1 MMAAPYWVSVAVLVL
16 MTVTNGET
24 VIDPNQLAPIVQDI
38 LNRYTPSYIGANNNR
53 KFPMFS
59 VAVSVPYNEQTNT
72 FDMNGV
78 TDDDGEKVK
87 KDILDCDVYQGDRVV
102 AATVLRW
109 PNVLT
114 QCPNARVQW
123 TDVLRKCRKQDMTW
137 NDVKLCRNIN
147 MRNGRA
153 DHAEF
158 RTLQHV
164 NTLVKSEN
172 DLMVFYIR
180 ASPCDQ
186 RCTNQDNRLNILTNI
201 KKIWGWK
208 NYVVV
213 FSDVFRPR
221 DGGNIP
227 ENNLRESL
235 KRLGN
240 AIADQGSNGLQHIFR
255 CYRQQEMKCFSC
267 DDVTDGDTDGVTDQC
282 VSDRKQPDRKL
293 SDVGKS
299 PERGEK
305 QNQSKNVGKSP
316 ERGERQNQSKNVRK
330 GQQRGKRQ
338 NQSKNVR
345 KGQQR
350 GKRQNQSKN
359 VRKGQQRGK
368 RQNQSKKKQKGN
380 IQRGVMRENHQN

>member
-1 MMAAPYWVSVAVLVL
+1 MAAPYWVSVAVLVL

-38 LNRYTPSYIGANNNR
+38 LNRYTPSYGANNNR

-87 KDILDCDVYQGDRVV
+87 KDILDCDVYIGNRVM

-109 PNVLT
+109 PNVLD
-114 QCPNARVQW
+114 QCPNAYVKW
-123 TDVLRKCRKQDMTW
+123 ADVLQKCGKQQMTW
-137 NDVKLCRNIN
+137 AEVKLCGKIN
-147 MRNGRA
+147 MQDGRA

-164 NTLVKSEN
+164 NTLVKAKN

-186 RCTNQDNRLNILTNI
+186 RCTKEQNPLSILTNI
-201 KKIWGWK
+201 KEIKKWK

-267 DDVTDGDTDGVTDQC
+267 NNSGGVTDQC
-282 VSDRKQPDRKL
+282 VSDGKQPDRKL

-299 PERGEK
+299 QERG
-305 QNQSKNVGKSP
+305 
-316 ERGERQNQSKNVRK
+316 
-330 GQQRGKRQ
+330 
-338 NQSKNVR
+338 
-345 KGQQR
+345 
-350 GKRQNQSKN
+350 
-359 VRKGQQRGK
+359 
-368 RQNQSKKKQKGN
+368 KK
-380 IQRGVMRENHQN
+380 